1 MEKYLYFKKKIY
13 YILNPYDEKS
23 SKYRKNIL
31 NRVFEISMI
40 ILIVVNTIIII
51 SETFK
56 GISGGMR
63 EIFFIVETFSIIIFT
78 IEYILNVWVCDLKDS
93 DSNSKSK
100 RKSKPHNAVTVRL
113 KYVFSLMAII
123 DLVAIL
129 PFYLPFVL
137 PFNLTILK
145 VLRLLRL
152 LRLIRL
158 FKFSKYINELD
169 IIFKVIKNEA
179 SKLISVIIFIFVL
192 MIISAVIMYDIEYEA
207 QPEVF
212 QNAFHSGWWVIETL
226 TTIGYG
232 DIYPVTV
239 AGRILGALFSL
250 FGFGFVVLPSSII
263 TAGYIREYEKGH
275 KNINAAGREDYK
287 DDKDNSGFKGKVIL
301 ICGKIASGKTTYAKD
316 LIKDNKAVLLS
327 ADEITL
333 ALFDSEIGEKHD
345 ENVERTEKYLFEK
358 AVEIIKTGTDVILDW
373 GFWTREERLTA
384 SKFFKNKNIEY
395 EWHYIDVSDEVL
407 RENLKKRNS
416 DIENGKNLF
425 YYFDDDGA
433 EHFWNM
439 FEIPSLDE
447 IDVLYKNK

>member
-1 MEKYLYFKKKIY
+1 MKKYLDFKKKVY

-23 SKYRKNIL
+23 SKYGKNIL
-31 NRVFEISMI
+31 NRIFEISMI
-40 ILIVVNTIIII
+40 ILIIVNTIIII

-56 GISGGMR
+56 GISGNTR

-78 IEYILNVWVCDLKDS
+78 IEYILNVWVCDLKYS
-93 DSNSKSK
+93 ESKSK
-100 RKSKPHNAVTVRL
+100 SKTHSAAKARL

-129 PFYLPFVL
+129 PFYLPFIL

-152 LRLIRL
+152 LRLIRI

-207 QPEVF
+207 QPEIF

-239 AGRILGALFSL
+239 AGKLLGALFSL

-263 TAGYIREYEKGH
+263 TAGYIREYEK
-275 KNINAAGREDYK
+275 NQRNVNAAGREDNK
-287 DDKDNSGFKGKVIL
+287 NNRGFSKFSKFKGKVIL
-301 ICGKIASGKTTYAKD
+301 ICGKIASGKTTYAKS
-316 LIKDNKAVLLS
+316 LMRENNAVLLS

-333 ALFDSEIGEKHD
+333 ALFDSEVGEKHD

-358 AVEIIKTGTDVILDW
+358 AAEIIKTGTNVILDW
-373 GFWTREERLTA
+373 GFWTREERLNA
-384 SKFFKNKNIEY
+384 DNFFKNKNIAHEL
-395 EWHYIDVSDEVL
+395 HYIDASNEVL
-407 RENLKKRNS
+407 RRNLKKRNS
-416 DIENGKNLF
+416 DIKTGQKSF
-425 YYFDDDGA
+425 YYFDDDQS

-439 FEIPSLDE
+439 FEIPSGDE